1 MDNEVAE
8 ARARLAAKFG
18 KSQLGGK
25 GRSMVTLAVL
35 AAVAH
40 ARSLDW
46 IFTLSYPSMHRYPEK
61 SSEE

>member
-25 GRSMVTLAVL
+25 GT
-35 AAVAH
+35 
-40 ARSLDW
+40 
-46 IFTLSYPSMHRYPEK
+46 
-61 SSEE
+61 